1 MEELKEEIQNGALK
15 VFGFVSD
22 NAKRNLI
29 ITILVVSWGVSGW
42 AIWALLNC
50 EKRHREELQT
60 KTSEMLRLVEKY
72 ELKIET
78 LNERFSK
85 IEK

>member
-1 MEELKEEIQNGALK
+1 MNKLNHEIQSGALK
-15 VFGFVSD
+15 VFGFVTDS
-22 NAKRNLI
+22 AKRNLI
-29 ITILVVSWGVSGW
+29 ITILVVSWGVSAW
-42 AIWALLNC
+42 AVWALLNC
-50 EKRHREELQT
+50 EKRNSAELQA
-60 KTSEMLRLVEKY
+60 KTGEMMRLVEKY